1 MFDFI
6 MTDINTIFIIITSIV
21 STASA
26 IAALTPT
33 TVDDGIIA
41 KVRKVVDVLALNV
54 GNAKPV
60 KAAN

>member
-60 KAAN
+60 KAEN

>member
-33 TVDDGIIA
+33 TIDDGIIA

-60 KAAN
+60 KATT

>member
-33 TVDDGIIA
+33 TIDDGIIA